1 MTCRYTLTDAD
12 GKEITLQGVAEFKA
26 YLVDGGLS
34 HLFPDGNYPWVES
47 KEAKPEE
54 IGKGN
59 SGKVYRIGNEVE
71 KNSTNDEAKVYEL
84 LKGVE
89 GIAQGYEKDGKIR
102 LPYYKNI
109 ISTDTIESDN
119 RKNMSSIFNKNIAR
133 INNAVS
139 AFINTGYDYNEPY
152 FQFGMNDDKSLDLL
166 DFSNAD
172 NKEPERALQNG
183 LSALARTYSTFG
195 LERVGKAINQV
206 NDVLFNQR
214 TSIDDSGYLDFIGE
228 EVDGVNYKTLNDALN
243 GKKAEFAYY
252 TTNARHVGIKNIA
265 QTDNVD
271 GVKVVLST
279 EPLSQKDIDT
289 WELTPVY
296 SGKAQSNQDSE
307 VKAESTQEQEEEP
320 NVDMTEPDAETETT
334 SVDPANPI
342 DAFNF
347 IMQGLNEGTVSI
359 DEYKKGFEDAIA
371 NKDAIESELSK
382 KTKDDLVKSFGLY
395 LHKNEKKDYLV
406 HLAYK
411 RILSDF
417 FISDDLLTYG
427 MGKDSYVNAIRNNV
441 ESLTQAD
448 LDSYAVKQKEAIAE
462 RKKEIEEALEGV
474 KDPKTLDDF
483 GRYMAV
489 KVREEKMSFQEARMT
504 LTPEQRAKYDELVA
518 NKNRSERNYRKE
530 RDADYVA
537 TNRAE
542 TDAEIIKTVHT
553 RDGYDLWVV
562 KAAERVER
570 DIYNDWNATAK
581 KLGGWYS
588 SFKGRGATPGFQF
601 KTEEGAKAFQQY
613 ISKGDTEAVQEQAK
627 ARRDAYQ
634 DDKTQSTVERLT
646 EMADRLEESAN
657 ESLNQVRKVNT
668 ARRAGMAANADAK
681 SRSQIALAKTMR
693 NIANAI
699 SSGKANFLDRVRQKV
714 QVEFL
719 QGMVSSAHYR
729 QLMDE
734 TKGSYG
740 EYEKRKY
747 EEPTQVTADY
757 AEFPSYSAYR
767 SDLANLARQ
776 LVETEGTKQLGKDLL
791 KIADDVSDAYLKF
804 AKENLLRVG
813 GFRTKDGGI
822 AAFTSMKQAEAS
834 IAASGYNGK
843 AIPFKVSAREIIP
856 ILSPSEAQ
864 VRGIWKGDN
873 DKRITLDSAFGN
885 KLITALGKANCKKQ
899 KVTVP
904 WQFERAHSDIS
915 RLQKMGIESPAE
927 FRAALREFIDL
938 KEQPEQEDKIKK
950 LERSMVGRAN
960 DGLDFF
966 PTPQSVA
973 DEMIAAAEIKE
984 GMKVLE
990 PSAGMGHIAD
1000 QIRDAGVDPDVIELS
1015 PNRREL
1021 LEAKGH
1027 NIVANDFMDYN
1038 EGGYDRIIM
1047 NPPFSDRRD
1056 AAHVQHAYDLLK
1068 PGGRLVAIMGEGV
1081 FFGSDKK
1088 ASSFMDWLDSVG
1100 GEHEK
1105 MPENTFMDKSL
1116 PVTTGV
1122 NTRMVVIDKPISGE
1136 ATDSDGLKYSK
1147 PVSVTKPYNKDSLTK
1162 ALEKELDAEYGQGW
1176 FNRLLA
1182 TDKFKV
1188 INRDEAVKLVGDNA
1202 LFHKVWHGSVA
1213 DFDKFD
1219 LSKTGSSNGIE
1230 FGWGIYTSDTK
1241 SVAEMYH
1248 EPRMGGKLFEL
1259 NIKNHEN
1266 EYLDWDK
1273 SLGEQSDYVISIL
1286 KDNDLYNESFTG
1298 EDLYDELRDEHGG
1311 SQAASEYLKSI
1322 GIKGNSYIDGVGG
1335 RSRTYVIFDD
1345 TSIDIEAKYSKT
1357 NGAQAFY
1364 NPANDISYFIADNI
1378 GKDDDLKGLM
1388 LHEIGVHALQL
1399 GKNDAK
1405 FQAILKQLDALKD
1418 KNAKVKAA
1426 YERIPKDTKAEHRLE
1441 ELAAYI
1447 VQNEPSLSVLKRII
1461 AWFKN
1466 ALRNIAKYVKGA
1478 DRAALIKWANS
1489 IDENDVIY
1497 MANTALKSA
1506 PDSLAFSNVERKGDG
1521 ILKSG
1526 NVANTID
1533 VDGVQRPT
1541 VNSEGKPIHSTDEG
1555 IRNFWK
1561 WFGDSKV
1568 VDEEGRPLVVYH
1580 GTKSD
1585 INIFDIDA
1593 PRNIAIFKDAQG
1605 FYFTKR
1611 KDDAS
1616 VYAGTKDGSN
1626 IIPVYLKIINP
1637 LAIEDGDFSHTYIS
1651 PKKLQNYE
1659 ESGNDGMVFRDGD
1672 EMVAFHPNQ
1681 IKSVLGNDGSF
1692 NQDNNDIRYSMESED
1707 NALWPDEPK
1716 TENEWIDAVKTKL
1729 ENLTDRAKVAAYG
1742 AFTVRQLSTLGK
1754 NIMPQLKG
1762 FSSLL
1767 QKRESLQNRYKN
1779 ESGRLV
1785 DNHWKKLDSKN
1796 AYRINTVIN
1805 ESTLYDIDSSREWT
1819 GIEKQDDVYVA
1830 YTQNIY
1836 SGPDQEKIKKRAAS
1850 LGGKLVGKTKAEF
1863 TSQKQAAIFIS
1874 ALRDYK
1880 PTLSDQERQKQHKLN
1895 YARFQSLPKD
1905 AQYIY
1910 RDAYRQH
1917 DDLFNAKMAALEKRI
1932 SKAIFDEKKRSQFIA
1947 TVRQQFESNR
1957 MNWYYAPLSR
1967 FGDYWL
1973 YGKVDGQPYF
1983 ETFESESAL
1992 NRAKESFQGDL
2003 IGSGR
2008 KIEDMKDNEF
2018 DSVGEGFIANIQ
2030 SMLQEAEAPEE
2041 LQDQVYQMFLE
2052 TLPSV
2057 SMRKNSIHRQ
2067 GIAGFDK
2074 DAMRAFSNSLWHGSK
2089 QLSNL
2094 MYNNEMSRLLSDA
2107 KKAIDVASS
2116 RSQVK
2121 QIENEIEAA
2130 QKLLDDWANYPLVA
2144 LKNDLDNDPGDKVIE
2159 SMISLRKKYET
2170 LDEKDRVKR
2179 LKSIIKKHNEL
2190 IESADKIRSQ
2200 DNGPI
2205 QASKLVSEMNK
2216 AFEDMQKSDYSP
2228 LVQTAM
2234 QFNFVTML
2242 GLSPAFFLVNTIQ
2255 TPAVAMP
2262 RAFGR
2267 FGNLPKVMKIYGDSL
2282 ADFMDA
2288 VVNRRK
2294 DEYGNWSLTAT
2305 LKDKL
2310 AKAEQKGDKTTANRL
2325 RQEISAMDKF
2335 LKEGDVDKTQG
2346 YDLIGVAEEGAA
2358 HGGIMLKVSQASGFL
2373 AHHSERMNREITLLS
2388 NFRLAREHGES
2399 FRSAINAARELNID
2413 SHLDYSSE
2421 NTARFM
2427 RSPSLKLITQFMKYK
2442 QGMYFL
2448 WFNSIHEAFKGASEA
2463 DKKEGMRTAIGLV
2476 TMQTALAGTMGLP
2489 LMGALMTTLDLIGGM
2504 FDDDDDKWDTK
2515 KEIRLGLHKV
2525 LSPLGELG
2533 DKLAESITMGVVNG
2547 FTPVELHSRLDLS
2560 DVIFRDPIKEMEG
2573 RDAGAYLVAGLF
2585 GPTGGNVMDLYE
2597 SVRLANDGLWA
2608 RAIET
2613 MPFMPKFGADF
2624 LKAIRYG
2631 TEDARTQNDKL
2642 LKEMSKPEVILQ
2654 ALGLSSSN
2662 LSRKYDENSY
2672 IKNSE
2677 RDITEARNK
2686 IIEKI
2691 AEGRIKGDMQLVAE
2705 GQREAQEWRTKH
2717 PEYPVT
2723 AKSIK
2728 ASIRARRRAE
2738 KNMQGTGI
2746 RVNPRLDY
2754 LRDENKIEG

>member
-1 MTCRYTLTDAD
+1 MACKYTITDKN
-12 GKEITLQGVAEFKA
+12 GQEITLNGLPEFKA

-34 HLFPDGNYPWVES
+34 HLYPDGNFPWVQ
-47 KEAKPEE
+47 KDQA
-54 IGKGN
+54 
-59 SGKVYRIGNEVE
+59 
-71 KNSTNDEAKVYEL
+71 EAKV
-84 LKGVE
+84 
-89 GIAQGYEKDGKIR
+89 
-102 LPYYKNI
+102 
-109 ISTDTIESDN
+109 ESEQKPK
-119 RKNMSSIFNKNIAR
+119 RKS
-133 INNAVS
+133 
-139 AFINTGYDYNEPY
+139 
-152 FQFGMNDDKSLDLL
+152 
-166 DFSNAD
+166 
-172 NKEPERALQNG
+172 
-183 LSALARTYSTFG
+183 
-195 LERVGKAINQV
+195 
-206 NDVLFNQR
+206 
-214 TSIDDSGYLDFIGE
+214 
-228 EVDGVNYKTLNDALN
+228 
-243 GKKAEFAYY
+243 KK
-252 TTNARHVGIKNIA
+252 
-265 QTDNVD
+265 DNV
-271 GVKVVLST
+271 KLSKS
-279 EPLSQKDIDT
+279 EP
-289 WELTPVY
+289 V
-296 SGKAQSNQDSE
+296 
-307 VKAESTQEQEEEP
+307 
-320 NVDMTEPDAETETT
+320 
-334 SVDPANPI
+334 
-342 DAFNF
+342 
-347 IMQGLNEGTVSI
+347 
-359 DEYKKGFEDAIA
+359 
-371 NKDAIESELSK
+371 KDAY
-382 KTKDDLVKSFGLY
+382 T
-395 LHKNEKKDYLV
+395 
-406 HLAYK
+406 
-411 RILSDF
+411 
-417 FISDDLLTYG
+417 
-427 MGKDSYVNAIRNNV
+427 
-441 ESLTQAD
+441 
-448 LDSYAVKQKEAIAE
+448 
-462 RKKEIEEALEGV
+462 
-474 KDPKTLDDF
+474 
-483 GRYMAV
+483 
-489 KVREEKMSFQEARMT
+489 
-504 LTPEQRAKYDELVA
+504 
-518 NKNRSERNYRKE
+518 
-530 RDADYVA
+530 
-537 TNRAE
+537 
-542 TDAEIIKTVHT
+542 
-553 RDGYDLWVV
+553 
-562 KAAERVER
+562 
-570 DIYNDWNATAK
+570 
-581 KLGGWYS
+581 
-588 SFKGRGATPGFQF
+588 
-601 KTEEGAKAFQQY
+601 
-613 ISKGDTEAVQEQAK
+613 
-627 ARRDAYQ
+627 
-634 DDKTQSTVERLT
+634 
-646 EMADRLEESAN
+646 
-657 ESLNQVRKVNT
+657 
-668 ARRAGMAANADAK
+668 
-681 SRSQIALAKTMR
+681 
-693 NIANAI
+693 
-699 SSGKANFLDRVRQKV
+699 
-714 QVEFL
+714 
-719 QGMVSSAHYR
+719 
-729 QLMDE
+729 
-734 TKGSYG
+734 
-740 EYEKRKY
+740 
-747 EEPTQVTADY
+747 
-757 AEFPSYSAYR
+757 
-767 SDLANLARQ
+767 
-776 LVETEGTKQLGKDLL
+776 
-791 KIADDVSDAYLKF
+791 
-804 AKENLLRVG
+804 
-813 GFRTKDGGI
+813 
-822 AAFTSMKQAEAS
+822 
-834 IAASGYNGK
+834 
-843 AIPFKVSAREIIP
+843 
-856 ILSPSEAQ
+856 
-864 VRGIWKGDN
+864 
-873 DKRITLDSAFGN
+873 
-885 KLITALGKANCKKQ
+885 
-899 KVTVP
+899 
-904 WQFERAHSDIS
+904 
-915 RLQKMGIESPAE
+915 
-927 FRAALREFIDL
+927 
-938 KEQPEQEDKIKK
+938 
-950 LERSMVGRAN
+950 
-960 DGLDFF
+960 
-966 PTPQSVA
+966 
-973 DEMIAAAEIKE
+973 
-984 GMKVLE
+984 
-990 PSAGMGHIAD
+990 
-1000 QIRDAGVDPDVIELS
+1000 
-1015 PNRREL
+1015 
-1021 LEAKGH
+1021 
-1027 NIVANDFMDYN
+1027 
-1038 EGGYDRIIM
+1038 
-1047 NPPFSDRRD
+1047 
-1056 AAHVQHAYDLLK
+1056 
-1068 PGGRLVAIMGEGV
+1068 
-1081 FFGSDKK
+1081 
-1088 ASSFMDWLDSVG
+1088 
-1100 GEHEK
+1100 
-1105 MPENTFMDKSL
+1105 
-1116 PVTTGV
+1116 
-1122 NTRMVVIDKPISGE
+1122 
-1136 ATDSDGLKYSK
+1136 
-1147 PVSVTKPYNKDSLTK
+1147 KDSLTK

-1188 INRDEAVKLVGDNA
+1188 INRNEAKQYSANA
-1202 LFHKVWHGSVA
+1202 VDAQGFYHP
-1213 DFDKFD
+1213 
-1219 LSKTGSSNGIE
+1219 E
-1230 FGWGIYTSDTK
+1230 SDT
-1241 SVAEMYH
+1241 SFFVAE
-1248 EPRMGGKLFEL
+1248 
-1259 NIKNHEN
+1259 
-1266 EYLDWDK
+1266 
-1273 SLGEQSDYVISIL
+1273 
-1286 KDNDLYNESFTG
+1286 
-1298 EDLYDELRDEHGG
+1298 
-1311 SQAASEYLKSI
+1311 
-1322 GIKGNSYIDGVGG
+1322 
-1335 RSRTYVIFDD
+1335 
-1345 TSIDIEAKYSKT
+1345 
-1357 NGAQAFY
+1357 
-1364 NPANDISYFIADNI
+1364 NI

-1399 GKNDAK
+1399 GKNDAE
-1405 FQAILKQLDALKD
+1405 FQSILKQLDILKD
-1418 KNAKVKAA
+1418 KNAKVKSA
-1426 YERIPKDTKAEHRLE
+1426 YERIPKDTKTEHRLE
-1441 ELAAYI
+1441 ELAAYLVAENPNLPI
-1447 VQNEPSLSVLKRII
+1447 SKRII

-1489 IDENDVIY
+1489 IDENDVVL
-1497 MANTALKSA
+1497 MANAALKSA

-1580 GTKSD
+1580 GT
-1585 INIFDIDA
+1585 
-1593 PRNIAIFKDAQG
+1593 RNDFSSFSNATNNRGAMGDSIG
-1605 FYFTKR
+1605 FYFTDN
-1611 KDDAS
+1611 KDFSNEYGDG
-1616 VYAGTKDGSN
+1616 GTVM
-1626 IIPVYLKIINP
+1626 PVYLNVSNPMQINQRMVNSEDIGNIIDLDMNSVYGAPDRAEAYWYFKNGNAYDGRNTKVGDAVVGRAKQKGFDGAFFKERTNKI
-1637 LAIEDGDFSHTYIS
+1637 LANVYLAFD
-1651 PKKLQNYE
+1651 QNQ
-1659 ESGNDGMVFRDGD
+1659 V
-1672 EMVAFHPNQ
+1672 
-1681 IKSVLGNDGSF
+1681 KSALGNDGSF

-1819 GIEKQDDVYVA
+1819 GIEKQDDVYIA

-1880 PTLSDQERQKQHKLN
+1880 PTLNDQERQKQHKLN

-2267 FGNLPKVMKIYGDSL
+2267 FGNLPKVMKVYGDSL

-2358 HGGIMLKVSQASGFL
+2358 HGGIMLKVAQASGFL

-2608 RAIET
+2608 RALET

-2642 LKEMSKPEVILQ
+2642 LKEMSKPEVIMQ
-2654 ALGLSSSN
+2654 GLGLSSSN

-2738 KNMQGTGI
+2738 KNMQGSGI
-2746 RVNPRLDY
+2746 RINPRLDY